1 MKIYFKIIR
10 LKKKLFLLL
19 LVLMA
24 SCIEKMALPDE
35 INTNVDFS
43 AGDTTYLAIS
53 PVWDESFGLQT
64 PVEISIAEDGHIFI
78 ADSGAHSILVLS
90 QSGSSVEGYDNLK
103 QLSTPEGS
111 ELAPVDVDVDKKM
124 NVFFIDGSQRIYRW
138 NLIWN
143 DFGIESVAQSGTFYS
158 SNQNETLQL
167 STSSDNWIEVINSNE
182 WVPLSFTWSTTE
194 IRTIDSLLTP
204 HIFYDGAVDVHSFKD
219 HYYLSDSSKFT
230 GLAAAKDESDFIY
243 VLDGYHHRMMRID
256 FERTHLLKLTTGDSV
271 WVHRGVFGHTAVGS
285 GSGAGTI
292 DQPTGMD
299 VDDDGNIYYAQLGES
314 FAVHKVRP
322 VSAGAWMIY
331 PSVFQPGANEIMDL
345 WDTTLV
351 VNQVSV
357 DTFLTRFNTPYDV
370 SSDQNQYVYI
380 ANTGAREVQ
389 VYNAS
394 GEFFLKAGV
403 ETITVDTTI
412 WVISGN
418 DSTSIDTFFV
428 KEFHDDLISPR
439 ALTVDNRGMIYVCD
453 PEQSSIFR
461 YQLSNQLDEDLQ
473 PIQ

>member
-1 MKIYFKIIR
+1 
-10 LKKKLFLLL
+10 
-19 LVLMA
+19 
-24 SCIEKMALPDE
+24 
-35 INTNVDFS
+35 
-43 AGDTTYLAIS
+43 
-53 PVWDESFGLQT
+53 
-64 PVEISIAEDGHIFI
+64 
-78 ADSGAHSILVLS
+78 
-90 QSGSSVEGYDNLK
+90 
-103 QLSTPEGS
+103 
-111 ELAPVDVDVDKKM
+111 
-124 NVFFIDGSQRIYRW
+124 
-138 NLIWN
+138 
-143 DFGIESVAQSGTFYS
+143 
-158 SNQNETLQL
+158 
-167 STSSDNWIEVINSNE
+167 
-182 WVPLSFTWSTTE
+182 
-194 IRTIDSLLTP
+194 
-204 HIFYDGAVDVHSFKD
+204 
-219 HYYLSDSSKFT
+219 
-230 GLAAAKDESDFIY
+230 
-243 VLDGYHHRMMRID
+243 MRID

-314 FAVHKVRP
+314 FAVHKVRQ